1 MVYKCLRCNKD
12 FLNKT
17 HFKNHLM
24 RKKKCIIEYRNIEC
38 SELLK
43 ELEKNNYQNY
53 FNIRMKD
60 HKCDFCNNFYKHKSN
75 MIRHRN
81 KCKYNPELQECIIDE
96 DLDKLIIDNS
106 EIEIDKKNHNIV
118 QNITN
123 NITQNIVNNIT
134 INNVGDENF
143 DVSQIYKKL
152 NFETDPSNF
161 RGIKYNFQ
169 DRVNNYIDNF
179 NIIFDDIY
187 ENKENHNFT
196 IVNKKKKIC
205 KIKSS
210 DDESKHIHFE
220 DLSDII
226 FNIID
231 NIYNL
236 SIKEHE
242 INNDKDTLEH
252 YRKFK
257 KDLIERH
264 HKFKKKYYSTCC
276 QQEKKNIYDSL
287 YQYYKGFRDILNN
300 TKNKIFVKAYD
311 IDF

>member
-1 MVYKCLRCNKD
+1 MSYICLRCNKD
-12 FLNKT
+12 FINKS
-17 HFKNHLM
+17 HFKKHLL
-24 RKKKCIIEYRNIEC
+24 RKNNCKIENRNIKCNVLLE
-38 SELLK
+38 ELLK
-43 ELEKNNYQNY
+43 NNYLEYYEQKNSE
-53 FNIRMKD
+53 I
-60 HKCDFCNNFYKHKSN
+60 KCIYCNKFYKHKSN

-81 KCKYNPELQECIIDE
+81 NCNYNPNINENKETLKEDIIIQKNKVE
-96 DLDKLIIDNS
+96 D
-106 EIEIDKKNHNIV
+106 KNQKIV

-187 ENKENHNFT
+187 ENRENHNFA
-196 IVNKKKKIC
+196 IINKKKKIC

-210 DDESKHIHFE
+210 NDESKHIHFE

-236 SIKEHE
+236 SIKEYE
-242 INNDKDTLEH
+242 INNDTETLEH

-257 KDLIERH
+257 RDLIERH

-276 QQEKKNIYDSL
+276 PQEKRNIYDSL
-287 YQYYKGFRDILNN
+287 YQYYKGFRDIINN